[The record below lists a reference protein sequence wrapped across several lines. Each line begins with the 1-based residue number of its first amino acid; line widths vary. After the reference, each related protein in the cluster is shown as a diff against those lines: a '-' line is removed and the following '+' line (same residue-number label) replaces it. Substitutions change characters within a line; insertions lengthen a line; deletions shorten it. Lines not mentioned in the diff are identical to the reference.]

1 MNRTFLILILVM
13 IWLLCSSRTCT
24 EDRNMTAANEA
35 KALAASKDSIRMAF
49 ATDHPD
55 KDKLRAYEETARQK
69 LSDFADYLKIV
80 SDTSMNIK
88 FREQAA
94 EMVKRLFVNGDTDV
108 RNWAKGYSEY
118 DISTLNELLSKG
130 LSKGFSLWIRP
141 DTINVITPLAARDDS
156 TYTGTLSFHQKCIP
170 FDIQTSEVNI
180 SQMPGVDIYVIKML
194 KSFGDESL
202 SIWEVYLGN
211 FN

>member
-1 MNRTFLILILVM
+1 MSAV
-13 IWLLCSSRTCT
+13 
-24 EDRNMTAANEA
+24 NEA
-35 KALAASKDSIRMAF
+35 NALAASKDSIRMAF
-49 ATDHPD
+49 ASDHPD
-55 KDKLRAYEETARQK
+55 EDLLRAYEETARQK

-94 EMVKRLFVNGDTDV
+94 EMVKRLFVSGDTDV
-108 RNWAKGYSEY
+108 RDWAKVYSEY
-118 DISTLNELLSKG
+118 DISTLNELLAKG
-130 LSKGFSLWIRP
+130 LSKGFSLWIQA
-141 DTINVITPLAARDDS
+141 DMINVITPLSASDDS
-156 TYTGTLSFHQKCIP
+156 TYKGKLSFYQKCIP
-170 FDIQTSEVNI
+170 FNIHTSQVNI
-180 SQMPGVDIYVIKML
+180 SQMSGVDIYVIKKV

>member
-1 MNRTFLILILVM
+1 
-13 IWLLCSSRTCT
+13 
-24 EDRNMTAANEA
+24 MTAANEA
-35 KALAASKDSIRMAF
+35 NALAASKDSIRMAF
-49 ATDHPD
+49 ASDHPD
-55 KDKLRAYEETARQK
+55 EDKLRAYEETARQK

-108 RNWAKGYSEY
+108 RNWSKAYSEY
-118 DISTLNELLSKG
+118 DISTLNELLSEG
-130 LSKGFSLWIRP
+130 LSKGFSLWFQP
-141 DTINVITPLAARDDS
+141 YMINVITPLSARDDS
-156 TYTGTLSFHQKCIP
+156 TYTGKLSFHQKCIP

-180 SQMPGVDIYVIKML
+180 SQMPGVDIYVIKIA
-194 KSFGDESL
+194 KSFGDERL